1 MAEVLSQDEI
11 NALLSNVASEKPAV
25 EQEEPERE
33 AQYYLY
39 DFKHPN
45 RVSKDQL
52 RNLRTIHEG
61 FARML
66 ATYLTTLLRTIVD
79 VHLLSIDQVTF
90 LEFTMAMSNPGC
102 IWVFGIEEYEGRG
115 IVEIS
120 PDLILLTIE
129 RLFGGEGKQSG
140 EIRSLSVIE
149 QNVASKIVQRI
160 LSIYDEAWEKAVPLH
175 TEMIAFEMN
184 PQFAQVA
191 PASETAVV
199 LFLEINVRSA
209 TFPLNICFPYF
220 VLDPII
226 QKLGTDAW
234 LTVSSMQRTKHDENK
249 IESTLENTD
258 VTFRVELGQSIITLE
273 ELLELEVG
281 DVLVMDKDVNEP
293 IECLVG
299 ERPRFMGEAG
309 INEDKMVVRI
319 LEEIVTEEDLVG
331 QDSRKWIL
339 DKGLKSGPQIAPG
352 QDK

>member
-11 NALLSNVASEKPAV
+11 NALLHNVSAEKPIT
-25 EQEEPERE
+25 EQEEPEKE

-61 FARML
+61 FSRML

-79 VHLLSIDQVTF
+79 VQLLSIDQVTF

-102 IWVFGIEEYEGRG
+102 IWVFDIEEYEGRG
-115 IVEIS
+115 IVEVS

-129 RLFGGEGKQSG
+129 RLFGGEGKQTG

-149 QNVASKIVQRI
+149 QNVASKIIRRI
-160 LSIYDEAWEKAVPLH
+160 LSIYDEAWEKAVALH
-175 TEMIAFEMN
+175 TNMISFEMN

-199 LFLEINVRSA
+199 LFLEVNVRNT

-220 VLDPII
+220 VLEPII
-226 QKLGTDAW
+226 QKLTSDAW
-234 LTVSSMQRTKHDENK
+234 ITHSSMIKSNTD
-249 IESTLENTD
+249 IEKLNDTVENTD
-258 VTFRVELGQSIITLE
+258 VIFRAELGTSIITMG
-273 ELLELEVG
+273 ELLDLEKG
-281 DVLVMDKDVNEP
+281 DIVILDRKVTEP
-293 IECLVG
+293 IELIVG
-299 ERPRFMGEAG
+299 ERARFRGEAG
-309 INEDKMVVRI
+309 QREDKLIVRI
-319 LEEIVTEEDLVG
+319 LEEIVTEEDLVS
-331 QDSRKWIL
+331 QDPRRWIISRGN
-339 DKGLKSGPQIAPG
+339 KGS
-352 QDK
+352 